1 MVNNAKNNTPVSL
14 KYRQKLILYSEE
26 NIEKRVRGEKKELK
40 SRKRK
45 EIKILINSFEEK
57 NKFKG
62 IRD

>member
-1 MVNNAKNNTPVSL
+1 
-14 KYRQKLILYSEE
+14 
-26 NIEKRVRGEKKELK
+26 VRGEKKELK